1 MGAGGVPAQH
11 PGPDALPEEEVSL
24 VEAYKRLWHRRTD
37 LQPSSAAYTRLS
49 HELAVVRSDAVLLL
63 KCRQLEHLIGS
74 LPADEVPLN
83 EVIYAVFQAEL
94 ARRKDARIAEAEAAA
109 REARGEIEERTL
121 GVRRRDGGEGVPL
134 GLRAGWRY
142 FGRAY

>member
-24 VEAYKRLWHRRTD
+24 VEAYKR
-37 LQPSSAAYTRLS
+37 PYTRLS

-94 ARRKDARIAEAEAAA
+94 ARRKDARIAKAEAAA